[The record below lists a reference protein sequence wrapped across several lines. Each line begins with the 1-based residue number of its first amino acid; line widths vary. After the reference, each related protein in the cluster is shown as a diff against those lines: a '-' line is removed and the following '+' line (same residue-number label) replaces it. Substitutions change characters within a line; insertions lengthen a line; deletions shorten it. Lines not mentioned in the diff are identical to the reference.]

1 MVLKSIGV
9 IGGGV
14 MGAGIAQTLLNAGYE
29 VRFKELDQL
38 LLDKSLKRV
47 EKIFESLRK
56 KGMISEVEA
65 KDKMASLAASTDY
78 GILAE
83 ADLVIEAVPE
93 RIEIKEQVLRET
105 DRICNPAA
113 IFASNTSSLSISE
126 LGSIT
131 KRPSSVIGMHWFNPA
146 HIMKLI
152 EVVPG
157 IETSQ
162 ETIEAVLQLSKSLG
176 KVPIQVKEC
185 AGFLVNRLLGIYMN
199 EAMYLV
205 QEGLKAMTV
214 DRAAESLGIPMGP
227 LKLGDMVGWDTIYHA
242 NRTLQEEYG
251 SRFVLPA
258 LLEEVYKTNR
268 WGMKVA
274 KGFYQYRDG
283 RTVEEEAEEGTL
295 PSFLP
300 DRLLYAMINE
310 GIRCL
315 DEKVASREDVD
326 RSLVI
331 GAGMPKGPLQWADEI
346 GLDMILH
353 KLQEYK
359 SAYGE
364 RFLPSPLLKR
374 MVAAKR
380 LGRKARIGF
389 YDY

>member
-1 MVLKSIGV
+1 MALKAIGV

-14 MGAGIAQTLLNAGYE
+14 MGAGIVQTLLNAGYG
-29 VRFKELDQL
+29 VRFKELDQVL
-38 LLDKSLKRV
+38 VDRSIKRV

-65 KDKMASLAASTDY
+65 KEKMASLAASTNY

-93 RIEIKEQVLRET
+93 RIEIKEEVLRET
-105 DRICNPAA
+105 DRICKPAA
-113 IFASNTSSLSISE
+113 ILASNTSSLSISE
-126 LGSIT
+126 LGGMT
-131 KRPSSVIGMHWFNPA
+131 KRPSNVIGMHWFNPA

-162 ETIEAVLQLSKSLG
+162 GTIEAVLHLCKNLG
-176 KVPIQVKEC
+176 KLPVQVKEC

-205 QEGLKAMTV
+205 QEGHQPKIV
-214 DRAAESLGIPMGP
+214 DRAAEGLGIPMGP

-268 WGMKVA
+268 W
-274 KGFYQYRDG
+274 
-283 RTVEEEAEEGTL
+283 
-295 PSFLP
+295 
-300 DRLLYAMINE
+300 
-310 GIRCL
+310 
-315 DEKVASREDVD
+315 
-326 RSLVI
+326 
-331 GAGMPKGPLQWADEI
+331 
-346 GLDMILH
+346 
-353 KLQEYK
+353 
-359 SAYGE
+359 
-364 RFLPSPLLKR
+364 
-374 MVAAKR
+374 
-380 LGRKARIGF
+380 
-389 YDY
+389 